1 MSLCFD
7 ASTKSMFDLDAVTMG
22 REVVSKLDYLQGNLG
37 QFSIVSK
44 KVCPVCAVLAMVV
57 L

>member
-1 MSLCFD
+1 M

-22 REVVSKLDYLQGNLG
+22 REVVSKLDYLQGNVG
-37 QFSIVSK
+37 QFSILVSK
-44 KVCPVCAVLAMVV
+44 KVCPVCAVLAMLV